1 MKNAEQ
7 KAEKAPEAVRKTVY
21 LPKELYN
28 KCETLFPIA
37 MVDNFSSFTVKALN
51 HYIDSCIM
59 SEYSDLFADNVK
71 SAIEGS
77 MAKLASRISRA
88 MYRQAIYMDV
98 LTQLCADE
106 FEDWELKQLVD
117 KANKRVAHLKGK
129 IDLKLLS
136 EQKTHGFGYA
146 DDESDGE
153 DWD

>member
-77 MAKLASRISRA
+77 MAKLSSRISKG
-88 MYRQAIYMDV
+88 MYRYAIALNAILKILSDGYDDFD
-98 LTQLCADE
+98 LTHLLM
-106 FEDWELKQLVD
+106 W
-117 KANKRVAHLKGK
+117 ANRMTANQNGRV
-129 IDLKLLS
+129 DLKILS
-136 EQKTHGFGYA
+136 EQKTHDYCFDNC
-146 DDESDGE
+146 DDEGDE
-153 DWD
+153 D